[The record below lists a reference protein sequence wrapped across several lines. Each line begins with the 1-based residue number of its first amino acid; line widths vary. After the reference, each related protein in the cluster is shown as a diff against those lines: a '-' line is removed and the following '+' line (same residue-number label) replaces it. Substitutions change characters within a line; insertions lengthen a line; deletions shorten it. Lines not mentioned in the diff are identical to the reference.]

1 MKILVIDDEEALL
14 EVLAPSLERDG
25 HEVATAKNGE
35 KAFCQLEK
43 GDWDVVL
50 LDLKLGEE
58 DGVDILQRILS
69 RWPSLIVLIMTAFGR
84 IEQAVEAMRAGAF
97 DFLEK
102 PFSLSYLRI
111 RIDKVH
117 AHLNLR
123 TLNGMLREE
132 LGRTKNVLAGSHPL
146 ILQVKDQISRFAKVE
161 LPVLITGESGTG
173 KEVAARMIVNESNR
187 REKPF
192 VVINCGAVPENLM
205 ESILFGH
212 EKGAFTGAFALHKG
226 KFELADGGTI
236 FLDEI
241 GELPLMLQV
250 KLLRVIESGEFERVG
265 GDRSI
270 RVNVRIISAT
280 NRNLEKMIQNGD
292 FRSDLFY
299 RLNVLGLEM
308 PSLRERIDDLP
319 ELVDNILENLAR
331 DLHRRLEKDSSLIPL
346 LKRKSWPGNIRE
358 LKNVLERMAVLSED
372 GIICGQ
378 DLDLNSWER
387 NQGTGNESSAPE
399 QDNGWNFHREM
410 KSNEQKM
417 IQKALEKAGGNHTTA
432 ARILGMKRTTFQYR
446 LKKMAFLHTDST
458 EE

>member
-1 MKILVIDDEEALL
+1 MIDDEEALL

-25 HEVATAKNGE
+25 HEVATAMDGE
-35 KAFCQLEK
+35 EAFCQLEK
-43 GDWDVVL
+43 GDWEVVL

-58 DGVDILQRILS
+58 DGVAILQRILS

-132 LGRTKNVLAGSHPL
+132 LGRTKNVLVGSHPL
-146 ILQVKDQISRFAKVE
+146 ILQVKDQISRFARVD
-161 LPVLITGESGTG
+161 LPVLISGESGTG
-173 KEVAARMIVNESNR
+173 KEVAARMIVNESTR
-187 REKPF
+187 REKPLI
-192 VVINCGAVPENLM
+192 VINCGAIPENLM
-205 ESILFGH
+205 ESMLFGH
-212 EKGAFTGAFALHKG
+212 EKGAFSGAHTQQKG

-250 KLLRVIESGEFERVG
+250 KLLRVIESGEFERLG
-265 GDRSI
+265 GERTI
-270 RVNVRIISAT
+270 RVDVRIVSAT
-280 NRNLEKMIQNGD
+280 NRNLDNMIQKGD

-299 RLNVLGLEM
+299 RLNVLEIKM

-319 ELVDNILENLAR
+319 EIVDDLLKNLSG
-331 DLHRRLEKDSSLIPL
+331 DLHRRLEKDHSLVSV
-346 LKRKSWPGNIRE
+346 LKKGKWPGNIRE

-372 GIICGQ
+372 GIIRGR
-378 DLDLNSWER
+378 DLLQNSW
-387 NQGTGNESSAPE
+387 GESHDSKSTIEPE
-399 QDNGWNFHREM
+399 NAWDYRHEM
-410 KSNEQKM
+410 KCNERKL
-417 IQKALEKAGGNHTTA
+417 IEGALEKAGGNHTLA
-432 ARILGMKRTTFQYR
+432 AQILGMKRTTFQYR
-446 LKKMAFLHTDST
+446 LKKMELSHVDIHKESWP
-458 EE
+458 